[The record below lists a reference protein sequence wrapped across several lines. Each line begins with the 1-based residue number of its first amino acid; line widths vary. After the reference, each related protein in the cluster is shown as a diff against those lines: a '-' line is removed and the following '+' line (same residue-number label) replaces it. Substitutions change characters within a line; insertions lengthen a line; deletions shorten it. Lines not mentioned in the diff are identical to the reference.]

1 MYIQVSG
8 VALPTVHSYPTP
20 SSTVQQQQPD
30 RCFGCSS
37 AATEHCI
44 TMLRALSFKSQTRK
58 LLVKQSII
66 RELMEFN
73 LRSGGPLMQRNIRK
87 LLCQITR
94 SDFSLCSIGD
104 G

>member
-1 MYIQVSG
+1 
-8 VALPTVHSYPTP
+8 
-20 SSTVQQQQPD
+20 
-30 RCFGCSS
+30 
-37 AATEHCI
+37 
-44 TMLRALSFKSQTRK
+44 MLRALSFKSQTRK

-94 SDFSLCSIGD
+94 SDFIHSLAQEVLGIDRWGWIVK